1 MTVTVGFGEL
11 GGDCV
16 GLLAGSV
23 GWDFVGEGEGLSV
36 GEGDVRTGDLMGL
49 ELVEAAAADLEVGLV
64 LIAQADVQTVAP
76 LHFRSDS
83 EGQQPPISCQRKFV
97 IDSCF
102 SLEIG
107 RDGKDEPSKDTDPAS
122 HPVELAEVGLD
133 GDSDTGLTGVGV
145 TMSEVI
151 GVVDGP
157 TTMTAEESMTVVST
171 IAEVATVGAAT
182 VGAMTLVAVAVSAR
196 LNRSP
201 KAAWTRGGA

>member
-1 MTVTVGFGEL
+1 
-11 GGDCV
+11 
-16 GLLAGSV
+16 
-23 GWDFVGEGEGLSV
+23 
-36 GEGDVRTGDLMGL
+36 MGL

-133 GDSDTGLTGVGV
+133 DDSDTGLTGVGV

>member
-23 GWDFVGEGEGLSV
+23 GWDFVGEGLSV

-102 SLEIG
+102 SLEFG

-122 HPVELAEVGLD
+122 HPVGLAEGGLD
-133 GDSDTGLTGVGV
+133 DDSDTGLTGVGV

-157 TTMTAEESMTVVST
+157 TTMTGEESMTVVSTT

-182 VGAMTLVAVAVSAR
+182 VGATTLVAVVVSAR